1 MMFSALFAPMDL
13 GSVRIGN
20 RFVHSATYEVMALE
34 TGEVTDRLIGRY
46 RTLARGEVG
55 LIIPGYLYV
64 HSLGRAYRHETGI
77 HDDRM
82 IPGLTRLAG
91 AVHEE
96 GGKIVFQL
104 AHAGRQTTKA
114 VIGRTPLGPSG
125 GDRDPFY
132 FVKPREMDGGQ
143 IQEAI
148 RAFGAAARRAVE
160 AGADGIQ
167 LHAAHGYLINQ
178 FLSPFFNR
186 RKDEWG
192 GSDEN
197 RFRFLGE
204 ILSEVKRE
212 TPQGMPILVKLNTH
226 DHTPREGI
234 TPSLAATYAG
244 RLSKLGI
251 HGLEISC
258 GSGWYSFMNMCR
270 GEVPVKELVTGLP
283 LWKKPVGRLMLGR
296 MAGKYGFEGGYNIEA
311 AKRIKPVLGDTPLFV
326 VGGMRKAA
334 EMKKALEERYA
345 DGIAMSRP
353 FIREPFLVRRIRE
366 GKTDASACVSCNR
379 CLAAAANDIPVQC
392 YCREFPASAR

>member
-1 MMFSALFAPMDL
+1 MSGLFDPLDL
-13 GSVRIGN
+13 GNVRLRN
-20 RFVHSATYEVMALE
+20 RFVHSATYEAMASE
-34 TGEVTDRLIGRY
+34 TGEATEKLVKRY

-55 LIIPGYLYV
+55 LIIPGYMYV
-64 HSLGRAYRHETGI
+64 HPLGRAYRYQTGI

-82 IPGLTRLAG
+82 IPGLSRLAG

-96 GGKIVFQL
+96 GGRVVFQL
-104 AHAGRQTTKA
+104 AHAGRQTTKTM
-114 VIGRTPLGPSG
+114 IRRTPLGPSG
-125 GDRDPFY
+125 GGRDPFY
-132 FVKPREMDGGQ
+132 FVRPREMDGGR
-143 IQEAI
+143 IEEAI

-192 GSDEN
+192 GSDGN

-204 ILSEVKRE
+204 ILSEVGKV
-212 TPQGMPILVKLNTH
+212 TPKGMPVLVKLSSH

-234 TPSLAATYAG
+234 TPPLAAVYAG
-244 RLSKLGI
+244 RLRELGI

-270 GEVPVKELVTGLP
+270 GEVPVKELVMSLP
-283 LWKKPVGRLMLGR
+283 FWKKPVGKLMLGR

-311 AKRIKPVLGDTPLFV
+311 AKRIRPVLGDTALFV
-326 VGGMRKAA
+326 VGGFRKAA
-334 EMKKALEERYA
+334 EMRKALEERYA
-345 DGIAMSRP
+345 DGISMCRP
-353 FIREPFLVRRIRE
+353 FIREPFLVRRIME
-366 GKTDASACVSCNR
+366 GKTDASACISCNR
-379 CLAAAANDIPVQC
+379 CLAAINLEIPVQC
-392 YCREFPASAR
+392 YHKGLPAAVR